1 MIRSLS
7 AAAVLVLLPSP
18 AFADAALLAGFQGG
32 GSISRVQAELTPH
45 FRVGAGLDLLFDAG
59 LLLASR
65 VDTTQEIDSTF
76 ALLAGW
82 AGSAHRTNEG
92 MPLALALGGA
102 LAVDRL
108 GNPRGGARALLSL
121 SLWYSRASLEADAT
135 VLEPLTRDARF
146 LRGTSP
152 EVAVGLAIR
161 FVPFS
166 AWRF

>member
-1 MIRSLS
+1 LIRPLPL
-7 AAAVLVLLPSP
+7 ATFLVLLPSS
-18 AFADAALLAGFQGG
+18 AFADASLLAGFQGG

-45 FRVGAGLDLLFDAG
+45 FRIGAGLDLLFDGG
-59 LLLASR
+59 LLFASR
-65 VDTTQEIDSTF
+65 IDTTHEIDSTL

-92 MPLALALGGA
+92 LPLAIALGGA

-108 GNPRGGARALLSL
+108 GNPRGGMRAILSL
-121 SLWYSRASLEADAT
+121 SLWYSRATLEADAT
-135 VLEPLTRDARF
+135 VLEALTRDARF